1 MYKITL
7 IRHGESEWNKE
18 SLFTGWTDVPLSENG
33 IREAYKAGEK
43 LKENKF
49 EFDLAFTSYL
59 RRAIHTL
66 WIVADVLD
74 ELWIP
79 WEKSWRLN
87 ERHYGALQGFNK
99 KEMAEKHGKEQVH
112 EWRRGYF
119 TNPPLLEKND
129 KRFPGNQR
137 MYNSLHESE
146 LPLGESLVDTYKRFI
161 PYWNKS
167 IVSEIKKNK
176 RIIISAHGN
185 SLRALIKHLDKVSD
199 EEISSVEIP
208 TGKPLIYELNKN
220 LETENKY
227 YL

>member
-18 SLFTGWTDVPLSENG
+18 NLFTGWTDVPLSENG
-33 IREAYKAGEK
+33 IQEAMKAGQK
-43 LKENKF
+43 LKENEF

-59 RRAIHTL
+59 KRALHTL
-66 WIVADVLD
+66 WLVADVLD

-79 WEKSWRLN
+79 WNKSWRLN
-87 ERHYGALQGFNK
+87 ERHYGALQGLNK

-112 EWRRGYF
+112 QWRRGYAIK
-119 TNPPLLEKND
+119 PPLLKKDD

-137 MYNSLHESE
+137 MYNSLNEDE
-146 LPLGESLVDTYKRFI
+146 LPLGESLEDTYKRFI
-161 PYWNKS
+161 PYWKNS
-167 IVSEIKKNK
+167 IVPEIKAGK

-199 EEISSVEIP
+199 EEITSVEIP
-208 TGKPLIYELNKN
+208 TGKPLVYELDKS
-220 LETENKY
+220 LETEKHY